1 MIAHDGKTWL
11 AAIIEIV
18 MRRVDYHAC
27 YVARVVA
34 QTADG
39 ALEVIPDNTAI
50 PPMTGVSIRYGIP
63 GVSAKVK
70 AGARVLVGF
79 EGGDPSRP
87 IATVWESAAVT
98 ELRIT
103 SETKVVVDCPSVE
116 LGAEGGA
123 PLARLGDVVES
134 VLPPIT
140 LLTGT
145 MFMPAPV
152 AFTGTFIVTDSL
164 VGVITSGAARA
175 KAT

>member
-1 MIAHDGKTWL
+1 MTNQNDTGSWFRAL
-11 AAIIEIV
+11 VESV
-18 MRRVDYHAC
+18 VRRTDYHAL

-34 QTADG
+34 QGADG
-39 ALEVIPDNTAI
+39 SLDVIPDNDKM
-50 PPMTGVSIRYGIP
+50 PGMTGVPIRYGVP
-63 GVSAKVK
+63 GLSAKVK

-87 IATVWESAAVT
+87 IATVWESAALT

-103 SETKVVVDCPSVE
+103 SEARVVVDCPSVE

-123 PLARLGDVVES
+123 PLARLGDVVE
-134 VLPPIT
+134 VLFPPGAIV
-140 LLTGT
+140 GGVVGG
-145 MFMPAPV
+145 AP
-152 AFTGTFIVTDSL
+152 FTGPIIITDSL